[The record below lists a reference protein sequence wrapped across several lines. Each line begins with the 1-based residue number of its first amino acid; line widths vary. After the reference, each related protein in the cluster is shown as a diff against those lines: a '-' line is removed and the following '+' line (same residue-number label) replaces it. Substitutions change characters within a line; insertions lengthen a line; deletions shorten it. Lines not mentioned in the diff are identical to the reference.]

1 MPGEDSREGTIASIA
16 NLSVTGTFSELASG
30 DVETLSTAVPLTA
43 FNLHQPFRFV
53 APEICNQSA
62 LSATGP
68 GVEMH
73 RRVTYHGRGTLG
85 RGGPCPTA

>member
-43 FNLHQPFRFV
+43 FNLQSALWLPRS
-53 APEICNQSA
+53 AIKSA
-62 LSATGP
+62 LSAAGP
-68 GVEMH
+68 ELRCIV
-73 RRVTYHGRGTLG
+73 
-85 RGGPCPTA
+85 A